1 MEWWDELNE
10 KKMDL
15 IKLTDFQEFL
25 VQKGII
31 TDAREYVDIAKQFLN
46 GHTGTWIRQAQFL
59 RVFVKSIF
67 KGAIMNVYEFVEK
80 STNIAN
86 WLPLSI
92 KVLAYQRKLM
102 MSAFKVNDKEK
113 FKEGRNLLAALSKL
127 GDDTEHINSQE

>member
-1 MEWWDELNE
+1 
-10 KKMDL
+10 
-15 IKLTDFQEFL
+15 
-25 VQKGII
+25 
-31 TDAREYVDIAKQFLN
+31 
-46 GHTGTWIRQAQFL
+46 
-59 RVFVKSIF
+59 
-67 KGAIMNVYEFVEK
+67 MNVYEFVEK